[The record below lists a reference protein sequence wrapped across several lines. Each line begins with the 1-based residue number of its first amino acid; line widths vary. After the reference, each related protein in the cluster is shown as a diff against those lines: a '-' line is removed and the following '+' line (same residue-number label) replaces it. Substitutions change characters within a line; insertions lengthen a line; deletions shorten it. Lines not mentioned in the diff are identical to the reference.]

1 MIESKMNPTAIREA
15 SEKQQS
21 DRMALLKS
29 RLPENKYKALCRVP
43 PRYIGRLTKA
53 LVGTKSKKLLIKAMC
68 EQCVGWENAQEV
80 IKHCSSHLCA
90 LHPCRPYQ

>member
-1 MIESKMNPTAIREA
+1 MSFPEFDRTAAKENA
-15 SEKQQS
+15 EQEQS

-53 LVGTKSKKLLIKAMC
+53 LTGTKNKKVLIKAMC

-80 IKHCSSHLCA
+80 IKHCSSYLCA
-90 LHPCRPYQ
+90 LHPHRPHQ